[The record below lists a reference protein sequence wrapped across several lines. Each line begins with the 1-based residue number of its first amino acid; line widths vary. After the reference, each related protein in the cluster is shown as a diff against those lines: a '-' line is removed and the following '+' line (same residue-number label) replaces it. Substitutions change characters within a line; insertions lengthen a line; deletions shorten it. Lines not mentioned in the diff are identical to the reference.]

1 MVLFCCHLQIN
12 KLQGEIASARC
23 MGIMHVPAWF
33 YFQDRVS
40 ICNPE
45 EALISGGGSR
55 SINHLQALKGPPWTG
70 IFCSSGATGA
80 CVGAWYVY
88 KWERWCCLIHLGT
101 HGCIF
106 QSLASATGNSA
117 TVLFLLSFISFFL
130 HIYFPFCC
138 SYLQN
143 SLYSLCLVSCLRGIS

>member
-1 MVLFCCHLQIN
+1 MRDPFYLTGPRMVLFCCHLQIN

-55 SINHLQALKGPPWTG
+55 SINHLQALKGPP
-70 IFCSSGATGA
+70 
-80 CVGAWYVY
+80 
-88 KWERWCCLIHLGT
+88 
-101 HGCIF
+101 
-106 QSLASATGNSA
+106 
-117 TVLFLLSFISFFL
+117 
-130 HIYFPFCC
+130 
-138 SYLQN
+138 
-143 SLYSLCLVSCLRGIS
+143 